1 MKKIILK
8 KKILVFLITFL
19 ISSVSYSASMQMI
32 GEKGDPKKIDR
43 IVNIKM
49 YDNYYE
55 PNSIK
60 IKKGETIKFIIENLG
75 DLVHEYNIGTREMH
89 IKHQPEMQKL
99 IDHEILLGDK
109 IDRNKMKKM
118 AKMDHSLGHA
128 HSNSVMLEP
137 KETGEIIW
145 KFSKDVN
152 LEMACNIP
160 GHYES
165 GMVGSLITN

>member
-1 MKKIILK
+1 MTLTKKIFVI
-8 KKILVFLITFL
+8 ITTFFF
-19 ISSVSYSASMQMI
+19 SSVSYSESMQMI

-49 YDNYYE
+49 YDNYYK
-55 PNSIK
+55 PNSVK

-75 DLVHEYNIGTREMH
+75 DLVHEYNIGTKDMH

-109 IDRNKMKKM
+109 IDKNKMKKM
-118 AKMDHSLGHA
+118 SEKDHSLGHA

-145 KFSKDVN
+145 QFSKDIN
-152 LEMACNIP
+152 LEVACNIP

-165 GMVGSLITN
+165 GMVGSLITY